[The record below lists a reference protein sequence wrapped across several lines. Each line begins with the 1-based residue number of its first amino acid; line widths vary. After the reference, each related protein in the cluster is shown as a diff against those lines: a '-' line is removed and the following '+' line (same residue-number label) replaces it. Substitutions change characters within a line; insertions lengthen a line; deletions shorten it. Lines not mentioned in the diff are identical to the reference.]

1 MDYHI
6 DTKAIQSGWKPKNKE
21 PRVLPIYQSTTF
33 KYDSGETVGRL
44 FNLEEEGFFYTR
56 LANPTVDAVERKLA
70 DMEGGVGAMLT
81 SSGQAASFI
90 AVLNICEAGDHFIS
104 SASIYGGTF
113 NLFAVTMK
121 KMGIDVTFIDQ
132 NATEE
137 EIQSAFRPNTKAIF
151 GETISN
157 PTLHVF
163 DIEKFAKIAHKNN
176 VSLIVDNT
184 FATPVLCRPISYG
197 ADIVVYSASKYLDGH
212 AVALGGA
219 IVDSGNFDWN
229 NGKFPSFTTPDES
242 YHGIIYT
249 ETFGKSAYIAK
260 ARAQLMRDLGCMI
273 SPQNAFLI
281 NLGMETLPLRMERHS
296 KNALEIAKFLNSHK
310 KISWVNYP
318 GLEGNADYRLA
329 EKYLTKGASGV
340 VSFGIAGGRE
350 AAAKFMDTL
359 SLASIVVHVADARTG
374 VLHPASSTHRQLSD
388 KQLEESGV
396 VPELVRLSVGIEHAG
411 DIIAD
416 ITQALEKC

>member
-176 VSLIVDNT
+176 VPLIVDNT

-197 ADIVVYSASKYLDGH
+197 ADIVVYSASIYLDGH

-310 KISWVNYP
+310 NKL
-318 GLEGNADYRLA
+318 G
-329 EKYLTKGASGV
+329 
-340 VSFGIAGGRE
+340 
-350 AAAKFMDTL
+350 
-359 SLASIVVHVADARTG
+359 
-374 VLHPASSTHRQLSD
+374 
-388 KQLEESGV
+388 
-396 VPELVRLSVGIEHAG
+396 
-411 DIIAD
+411 
-416 ITQALEKC
+416 

>member
-1 MDYHI
+1 
-6 DTKAIQSGWKPKNKE
+6 
-21 PRVLPIYQSTTF
+21 
-33 KYDSGETVGRL
+33 
-44 FNLEEEGFFYTR
+44 
-56 LANPTVDAVERKLA
+56 
-70 DMEGGVGAMLT
+70 
-81 SSGQAASFI
+81 
-90 AVLNICEAGDHFIS
+90 
-104 SASIYGGTF
+104 
-113 NLFAVTMK
+113 MK

-176 VSLIVDNT
+176 VPLIVDNT

-229 NGKFPSFTTPDES
+229 KGKFPSFTTPDES

-260 ARAQLMRDLGCMI
+260 ARAQLMRTWD
-273 SPQNAFLI
+273 
-281 NLGMETLPLRMERHS
+281 
-296 KNALEIAKFLNSHK
+296 
-310 KISWVNYP
+310 V
-318 GLEGNADYRLA
+318 
-329 EKYLTKGASGV
+329 
-340 VSFGIAGGRE
+340 
-350 AAAKFMDTL
+350 
-359 SLASIVVHVADARTG
+359 
-374 VLHPASSTHRQLSD
+374 
-388 KQLEESGV
+388 
-396 VPELVRLSVGIEHAG
+396 
-411 DIIAD
+411 
-416 ITQALEKC
+416 